1 MARLIKH
8 DAQSPV
14 IIKEGDKTIAVCMCG
29 LSSNKPYCDGSH
41 AKTRDEEN
49 GKLYA
54 YDTAGKR
61 VEIIKQ
67 Y

>member
-8 DAQSPV
+8 DAQSPT
-14 IIKEGDKTIAVCMCG
+14 IIKEGDKTIAICICG

-41 AKTRDEEN
+41 AKTRDEE
-49 GKLYA
+49 KDKIYV
-54 YDTAGKR
+54 YDSAGNR